1 VSLKAC
7 KSCMSVKYC
16 NSKCQKNHWPTHKT
30 ACKERA
36 AELHDEVLF
45 KDPPAKED
53 CPICFLPM
61 PKQLICCVS
70 LPPAT
75 ISSVPVYDYAK
86 ANEEVASTST
96 SQYYSCCGK
105 SICAGCLPY
114 VTPKTGKYHLK
125 CPYCNSDRDI
135 IIDEELLKDI
145 RKRVEAN
152 DPASTLMLAQHY
164 RHGDSGLQQDRAK
177 ATELYTKAAELGSAH
192 AHFFLGQMYVEGG
205 NVKKAKFHYEATA
218 MAGCEVAR
226 YELGCL
232 EGTKNNNLGAM
243 AFTSDNVK
251 RAIKH
256 WTIAAS
262 AGEYRAMN
270 TLIDLF
276 KKGLVVNRESIDLT
290 LTAYNNSCAEM
301 RSKDRDATIRGI
313 TETRLGEDGKW
324 ERKVRG

>member
-1 VSLKAC
+1 
-7 KSCMSVKYC
+7 M
-16 NSKCQKNHWPTHKT
+16 
-30 ACKERA
+30 
-36 AELHDEVLF
+36 
-45 KDPPAKED
+45 
-53 CPICFLPM
+53 
-61 PKQLICCVS
+61 
-70 LPPAT
+70 
-75 ISSVPVYDYAK
+75 
-86 ANEEVASTST
+86 
-96 SQYYSCCGK
+96 
-105 SICAGCLPY
+105 
-114 VTPKTGKYHLK
+114 K

-135 IIDEELLKDI
+135 ITDEEQVKGI

-152 DPASTLMLAQHY
+152 DPALTLILAQHY

-177 ATELYTKAAELGSAH
+177 AMELYTKAAELGSTH

-218 MAGCEVAR
+218 MAGCEVTR

-232 EGTKNNNLGAM
+232 EGTRNNKLGAM

-276 KKGLVVNRESIDLT
+276 KKGLV
-290 LTAYNNSCAEM
+290 
-301 RSKDRDATIRGI
+301 
-313 TETRLGEDGKW
+313 
-324 ERKVRG
+324 